1 MEKAT
6 ETTLDGMAWK
16 TVNTVDNAAIDAAA
30 ESLEALSAAT
40 EEWAA
45 AKRKLHIITLEVN
58 VSINYDAADMRDAA
72 ERLRR
77 EAERRRAELEAYGE
91 AVGKKRTEVE
101 KIHPKLAGVIQ
112 ALTPYATGE
121 IGITDPIE
129 YVHGPILRT
138 FAPEV
143 TDASAKA
150 IEDFEPVRRSPPDTA
165 AIRKT
170 VNTGAISRLVE
181 AQARYETACRK
192 LADAMKDHIDRR
204 GKLLL
209 EANKEQESVEA
220 AVALQNKRDTV

>member
-16 TVNTVDNAAIDAAA
+16 SVNTVDNAAIDAAA

-45 AKRKLHIITLEVN
+45 AKRELERVITEVR
-58 VSINYDAADMRDAA
+58 VSVNYDVADMKDAA

-77 EAERRRAELEAYGE
+77 EAEKRRAELEAYGE
-91 AVGKKRTEVE
+91 AVAEKRAEVA
-101 KIHPKLAGVIQ
+101 KIHPKLTGVIQ

-121 IGITDPIE
+121 IGITDP
-129 YVHGPILRT
+129 VDTHDMILQT

-143 TDASAKA
+143 TDAKA
-150 IEDFEPVRRSPPDTA
+150 IEDFKPVRRSPPDTA

-192 LADAMKDHIDRR
+192 LADAIKDHIDRR

-209 EANKEQESVEA
+209 EANKEQKSVEA
-220 AVALQNKRDTV
+220 AVALQNKRDAV